1 MNQPG
6 VHSGVFSW
14 ETHFGV
20 VLEEHQKEHDGFRYH
35 AACSVFT
42 VGPIQPDRVRWSLY
56 EELELQK
63 DGRNMP

>member
-1 MNQPG
+1 M
-6 VHSGVFSW
+6 
-14 ETHFGV
+14 